1 MAGKAVQEKQKSK
14 EVQVASPERF
24 AIEMNLRGRRNGSRL
39 STRLWSW
46 PDVRLPRKS
55 LPSLRSTPVLP
66 LSNWTGSLGS
76 PATGTRV
83 AVSPGEFGSTASAS
97 GAATQ
102 ASVWNAITGRK
113 TGQDVWLSNNLP
125 YVNDLNIGKIT
136 PRSSPAPDRTPYP
149 RFAERAVLL
158 ELLPSLPT
166 PERFSNNGYQ
176 HTAHQSSV

>member
-1 MAGKAVQEKQKSK
+1 
-14 EVQVASPERF
+14 VASPERF
-24 AIEMNLRGRRNGSRL
+24 AIEMNLRADEMEQSINKIVELAGREIAKEVIAL
-39 STRLWSW
+39 
-46 PDVRLPRKS
+46 
-55 LPSLRSTPVLP
+55 TPVDTSLAI
-66 LSNWTGSLGS
+66 SNWTGSLGS

-149 RFAERAVLL
+149 RFAERAVL
-158 ELLPSLPT
+158 
-166 PERFSNNGYQ
+166 FG
-176 HTAHQSSV
+176 AASVVANSRKIFE

>member
-1 MAGKAVQEKQKSK
+1 M
-14 EVQVASPERF
+14 ASPERF
-24 AIEMNLRGRRNGSRL
+24 AIEMNLRADEMEQSINKIVELAGREIAKEVIAL
-39 STRLWSW
+39 
-46 PDVRLPRKS
+46 
-55 LPSLRSTPVLP
+55 TPVDTSLAI
-66 LSNWTGSLGS
+66 SNWTGSLGS

-149 RFAERAVLL
+149 RFAERAVL
-158 ELLPSLPT
+158 
-166 PERFSNNGYQ
+166 FG
-176 HTAHQSSV
+176 AASVVANSRKIFE